1 MQNRLRIKCF
11 LLGLLLLSPGGFA
24 QEEDSGWGK
33 QDSTIPDTLRRP
45 DKSEALRYPKD
56 LVIGDLGQGE
66 SPLEAYLFARELL
79 SALAQGNIE
88 SPIISQ
94 NSFILNESLLDE
106 LKSIMPRAFHIG
118 GGRIETDGSVS
129 FMLRFLGS
137 EESIAGELYLRR
149 AELQTENSENE
160 KWVLDDLVL
169 EEKRTMTE
177 IKDSYRYDFSPYERF
192 F

>member
-1 MQNRLRIKCF
+1 MQNRLRINCF
-11 LLGLLLLSPGGFA
+11 LLGLLLLSLGVFA

-33 QDSTIPDTLRRP
+33 QDSTIPETLRRP

-79 SALAQGNIE
+79 SALVIGNRE

-94 NSFILNESLLDE
+94 NSFILNESMLDE
-106 LKSIMPRAFHIG
+106 LKSIMPRNFHIG

-137 EESIAGELYLRR
+137 EDSISGELYLRR
-149 AELQTENSENE
+149 AESQTEIPENE
-160 KWVLDDLVL
+160 KWILDDIVL
-169 EEKRTMTE
+169 EEKRAMTE